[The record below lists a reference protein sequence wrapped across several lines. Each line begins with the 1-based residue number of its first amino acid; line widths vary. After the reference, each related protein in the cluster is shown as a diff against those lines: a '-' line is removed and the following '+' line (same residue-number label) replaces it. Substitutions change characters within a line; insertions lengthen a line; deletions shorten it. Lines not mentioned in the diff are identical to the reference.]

1 LLIICDL
8 NCAILM
14 RALLRLS
21 LHVEILVTGS
31 TRLFLKNLVN
41 RLVIA
46 LPDLSLLSVAY
57 ILVVLLLILV
67 MNMLNSYCMLLII
80 LFGV

>member
-1 LLIICDL
+1 
-8 NCAILM
+8 M
-14 RALLRLS
+14 RAFLRLS

>member
-1 LLIICDL
+1 
-8 NCAILM
+8 M

-31 TRLFLKNLVN
+31 TRLFLKNLVNRLVN

>member
-1 LLIICDL
+1 
-8 NCAILM
+8 M
-14 RALLRLS
+14 RAFLRLS

-46 LPDLSLLSVAY
+46 LPDLSLLSVVY